1 MKNQQLLRNKRKQI
15 SEPDKLNLKT
25 LLNPK
30 QIKDL
35 REPKKNIKESLKQLL
50 NPRHSQINKK
60 NNFTHMLSSAS
71 KNGSPQEKMLSLY
84 SWNSK
89 DTKKELYDNFRI
101 LKNYYK

>member
-1 MKNQQLLRNKRKQI
+1 
-15 SEPDKLNLKT
+15 
-25 LLNPK
+25 
-30 QIKDL
+30 
-35 REPKKNIKESLKQLL
+35 
-50 NPRHSQINKK
+50 
-60 NNFTHMLSSAS
+60 MLSSAS